1 MRIALGTTTI
11 EPGYNGGRVDGIG
24 VYTRA
29 LLDNLGHAGCEVDP
43 YSWPSLHQ
51 EPARA
56 TVGKALPQSFEKAS
70 LADLL
75 TPKTRRI
82 HMAAD
87 LFHAPDYRIARMD
100 CPVVATLHDAL
111 PVKYPHWCSPRLR
124 RAKNWLQ
131 QKAARKADHVIALSH
146 FAVDELVQCFGIDAR
161 RVSVVPCGVCEQW
174 FLPCAQQA
182 VAATLAQHGLRPGY
196 FLTVGTLQPR
206 KNIGALL
213 DAWLALPAAVRAE
226 RQLVVVGACGWRC
239 AELVRRLHALADD
252 GYGVVW
258 LDALI
263 DAQALRHVYRGAGVF
278 VFPSLYEGFGI
289 PVLEAFASAVPVV
302 CSNRSALP
310 EVCGEAALLVDPH
323 DSGALVEA
331 MLALVRDGTLR
342 ARQVAA
348 GLTRARELTWHAAA
362 LQTASV
368 YRAVLSR
375 CG

>member
-29 LLDNLGHAGCEVDP
+29 LLDTLGRAGCEVDP

-51 EPARA
+51 EGGGPA
-56 TVGKALPQSFEKAS
+56 VGKALPQSFEKAS

-82 HMAAD
+82 YMPAD

-111 PVKYPHWCSPRLR
+111 PVKYPQWCSQRLR

-146 FAVDELVQCFGIDAR
+146 FAVDELVQCFSIDAR
-161 RVSVVPCGVCEQW
+161 RVSVVPCGVGEQW
-174 FLPCAQQA
+174 FEPCAEQA

-206 KNIGALL
+206 KNIDVLL
-213 DAWLALPAAVRAE
+213 DAWLSLPAAVRAE
-226 RQLVVVGACGWRC
+226 RQLVVVGARGWRC
-239 AELVRRLHALADD
+239 AELVARLHALASD
-252 GYGVVW
+252 GHGVVW
-258 LDALI
+258 LNALT

-310 EVCGEAALLVDPH
+310 EVCGDAALLVDPH
-323 DSGALVEA
+323 DSGALGEA
-331 MLALVRDGTLR
+331 MLALVRDGALR
-342 ARQVAA
+342 TRHVAA
-348 GLTRARELTWHAAA
+348 GLARARELTWHAAA